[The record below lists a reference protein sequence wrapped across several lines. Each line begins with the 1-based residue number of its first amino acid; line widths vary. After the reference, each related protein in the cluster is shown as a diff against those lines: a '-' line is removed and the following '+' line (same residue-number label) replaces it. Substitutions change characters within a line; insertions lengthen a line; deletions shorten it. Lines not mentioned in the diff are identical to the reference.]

1 MNVID
6 LPSIDSRLR
15 TRTCIIVAG
24 MHRSGSSAITRIV
37 NLFGAEVAKELL
49 PPAPDNERGFWES
62 VRVVEIHDRL
72 LHALSSSYDDAFPL
86 PEAWMQTKAAQQAM
100 LELTED
106 IKKNF
111 ADGDFFVVKDP
122 RISRLLPLWLRL
134 LDDMLIEPIVVVPV
148 RNPLEIAASL
158 RKRDR
163 FSLAKSLIMYLRSS
177 LETELVSR
185 GRRRLFVR
193 YDQLLCDWSSF
204 ATRLAKL
211 TDGRLP
217 RARAASIIE
226 INSFLSSDLR
236 HNRFTRDQLS
246 NAVDIAPLVVEAFD
260 CLVNGADGGDQT
272 QLERT
277 FDDLRERFAEATKLF
292 QGLLLS
298 ERETARESVAR
309 IRSEQHSATQSLVE
323 ELAKVKSDIISG
335 HSRVAEL
342 DAALGAQFAE
352 NLQLHEELSASRRQV
367 ADLGVT
373 LSARLA
379 DIVRLSEQLS
389 ESCNQLATLNSKFLS
404 HSSASLQ
411 LSNQLSA
418 SCQRIA
424 ELESVQTAQ
433 SVEVGRLE
441 AELVTSRNQV
451 AKINELLDARSAR
464 MDKLESELKAER
476 KRATD
481 LDVIVAASLIEKANL
496 SAELIKAQ
504 VRSVELIEA
513 ETRAAYLEHA
523 LETAARKRVVDAS
536 RPFTRPIHWIKNFF
550 RLRSNRKVVTT
561 SGLLDRDWYLENY
574 PDIAAAGVDPARHYL
589 RYGASEGRNPGP
601 LFDTS
606 WYLQQYPDVR
616 VAGVNPLIH
625 YLRYGALEGRDPNPL
640 FDSDWY
646 LQQNPDVEPAAV
658 NPLVHYLRQGAGE
671 GLDPNS
677 LFDSDWYTK
686 RHSEVCPA
694 GVNPLVHYLEE
705 GAKRGI
711 DPSPLFD
718 SDWYLEQNPDV
729 RRAEM
734 NPLAHYVRYG
744 AAQGRDPKPRPKP
757 AAESAV
763 IVPNKI
769 DCYSAWLACNSPH
782 ERALQALREALSA
795 RSDRL
800 PRISVIMPVYNTPT
814 ELLDQTIASV
824 MSQVYSDWELCVA
837 DDASSAEHVARDLDR
852 WARLDRRIRVLHRD
866 LNGGIG
872 VATNAAAALA
882 TGEFL
887 AFLDHDDLLTPDA
900 LAEVAIYASDHPTA
914 DVIYSDDDKVDMNGR
929 RFAPQFKPD
938 WSPTLL
944 LSYMYLGHLL
954 VVRRDLFRL
963 VGGIRTGFDG
973 AQDYDMA
980 LRATERARNVG
991 HIPRILYNWRVA
1003 PGSVAVTTDAK
1014 PHSLTAGLR
1023 AVTEAVARRGIDA
1036 VIDQP
1041 AWAQAAKIGVYC
1053 STFSDDGPR
1062 VAILIPTRNRLD
1074 LLSTC
1079 ISSLQKTTYRNYEVV
1094 ILDNESDDPATLKFL
1109 SNCGHRVLR
1118 VSSPSEKF
1126 SFAYI
1131 NNIGANQVKAD
1142 YILLLNNDTEV
1153 INSRWLSQMV
1163 GYARMPQVGA
1173 VGAKLLYRDGTIQH
1187 NGIVHGYHDGTAG
1200 HAFKNMSDDDHGY
1213 HLYLKV
1219 PRECSGVTG
1228 ACLLTLR
1235 DLFLEVGGLDEAA
1248 FAVAYNDVDYCYRL
1262 IDRGYRCVI
1271 CPDATLYH
1279 DEGKSRGFED
1289 NPAEL
1294 AILRQRYSR
1303 RVDPYYNPNLS
1314 LDNEHFQIRPYR
1326 YPLAHSSPIRTV
1338 AISHNLNHEGAP
1350 NSQFEMIVGLQ
1361 QRGVIDPV
1369 VLSPCDGPLRRDY
1382 EAAGIS
1388 VHLISPSV
1396 GGKSEFDKSIGM
1408 VAQILRE
1415 SGAEVVYCNT
1425 LQTFWAVAAAKRGEI
1440 PALWNVRESE
1450 PWQSYFDFL
1459 SPDVRAEAYS
1469 SFSYPYRVIF
1479 VAHATRRAWE
1489 PLNSAHNFATIHN
1502 GLDLERL
1509 RSRAAGCERMRDRIE
1524 LGIAESELGVV
1535 LLGTVCE
1542 RKGQLDLVRALQRLP
1557 LELCSRL
1564 RFFIVGDRPGS
1575 PYSEQLHAEAG
1586 ALPPA
1591 IAHRLIIVPETG
1603 EPYRYLR
1610 ASDIAV
1616 CCSRIESYPR
1626 VTLEAMAFG
1635 LPVLTTPVFGI
1646 FEQVRNEVN
1655 GLFYNPGDISKLA
1668 DNLAR
1673 LAVDSE
1679 TRIRLASN
1687 SPFVLASLP
1696 GLEEMLSSYGRLFQ
1710 EARLSSGSGA
1720 DSISPFTVKR
1730 VQTRCAA

>member
-1 MNVID
+1 MKVID
-6 LPSIDSRLR
+6 LPSIDSCLR

-37 NLFGAEVAKELL
+37 NLFGAQIANELL
-49 PPAPDNERGFWES
+49 PPAADNERGFWES
-62 VRVVEIHDRL
+62 LRVVEIHDRL
-72 LHALSSSYDDAFPL
+72 LHALSSSYHDPFPL
-86 PEAWMQTKAAQQAM
+86 PEYWTQTKAAQQAV
-100 LELTED
+100 LELAEE
-106 IKKNF
+106 IKKDF

-134 LDDMLIEPIVVVPV
+134 LDDMVIEPIVVVPV

-158 RKRDR
+158 KKRDQ

-185 GRRRLFVR
+185 GRRRLFVH

-204 ATRLAKL
+204 AARLAKL

-217 RARAASIIE
+217 RTRAASIIE
-226 INSFLSSDLR
+226 INNFLSSDLR
-236 HNRFTRDQLS
+236 HNRFTREQLS
-246 NAVDIAPLVVEAFD
+246 NAVDIAPVVVEVFD
-260 CLVNGADGGDQT
+260 CLVNVAEGGEET
-272 QLERT
+272 QLERA
-277 FDDLRERFAEATKLF
+277 FDGLRERVAEATKLF
-292 QGLLLS
+292 QGLLVS
-298 ERETARESVAR
+298 EREAARENVAR
-309 IRSEQHSATQSLVE
+309 IQSEQQGTAQTLVG
-323 ELAKVKSDIISG
+323 ELAKVKSDIILA

-342 DAALGAQFAE
+342 DAALAAQLAE
-352 NLQLHEELSASRRQV
+352 NLRIQEELSASRGQV

-373 LSARLA
+373 LTSRLA
-379 DIVRLSEQLS
+379 DIIRLGEQLS
-389 ESCNQLATLNSKFLS
+389 ASCNQLATLNSKFLS
-404 HSSASLQ
+404 QSSASLQ

-418 SCQRIA
+418 SRQRLA
-424 ELESVQTAQ
+424 ELESLHTTQ
-433 SVEVGRLE
+433 SAEVGRLE
-441 AELVTSRNQV
+441 AELATSRNQV
-451 AKINELLDARSAR
+451 VNINELLGARSAR
-464 MDKLESELKAER
+464 VTKLESELEIEQ

-481 LDVIVAASLIEKANL
+481 LDAIVAASSIEKANL
-496 SAELIKAQ
+496 SAELVEAQ
-504 VRSVELIEA
+504 ARSAELT
-513 ETRAAYLEHA
+513 ETQARAAQLEHA
-523 LETAARKRVVDAS
+523 LETAARKRAVDAG

-550 RLRSNRKVVTT
+550 RLKSNRKVIAT
-561 SGLLDRDWYLENY
+561 SGLLDCDWYLENY
-574 PDIAAAGVDPARHYL
+574 SDVVAAGVDPARHYL

-601 LFDTS
+601 LFDTR

-616 VAGVNPLIH
+616 VAGMNPLVH

-646 LQQNPDVEPAAV
+646 LQQSPDVKSAGV
-658 NPLVHYLRQGAGE
+658 NPLVHYLRYGAAE

-677 LFDSDWYTK
+677 LFDSDWYIK
-686 RHSEVCPA
+686 RHSDVCSTD
-694 GVNPLVHYLEE
+694 VNPLVHYLQQ
-705 GAKRGI
+705 GAKQGL

-729 RRAEM
+729 RRAEL
-734 NPLAHYVRYG
+734 NPLAHYVRCG
-744 AAQGRDPKPRPKP
+744 AAQGRNPKP
-757 AAESAV
+757 AAKRAAEPTV
-763 IVPNKI
+763 VDLNKI
-769 DCYSAWLACNSPH
+769 DCYSAWLACNSPN
-782 ERALQALREALSA
+782 ERGFQALREALSA

-800 PRISVIMPVYNTPT
+800 PRISIIMPIYNTPT
-814 ELLDQTIASV
+814 ELLDEAISSV
-824 MSQVYSDWELCVA
+824 MSQVYSDWELCIA
-837 DDASSAEHVARDLDR
+837 DDASSAEHVTRDLDR
-852 WARLDRRIRVLHRD
+852 WARLDRRIRVLRRD
-866 LNGGIG
+866 QNGGIG
-872 VATNAAAALA
+872 LATNAAATLA

-914 DVIYSDDDKVDMNGR
+914 DVIYSDDDKVDMNGG

-954 VVRRDLFRL
+954 VVRRDLFKL
-963 VGGIRTGFDG
+963 VGGIRAGFDG
-973 AQDYDMA
+973 SQDYDMA
-980 LRATERARNVG
+980 LRVTEQARNVG
-991 HIPRILYNWRVA
+991 HIPRILYNWRVV
-1003 PGSVAVTTDAK
+1003 PGSVAATTDAK
-1014 PHSLTAGLR
+1014 PHSLAAGLR

-1036 VIDQP
+1036 VVDQP
-1041 AWAQAAKIGVYC
+1041 AWARAAKIGVYC
-1053 STFSDDGPR
+1053 TTFSDDGPS
-1062 VAILIPTRNRLD
+1062 VAILIPTRNKLD

-1079 ISSLQKTTYRNYEVV
+1079 VSSLQKTTYRNYEVV
-1094 ILDNESDDPATLKFL
+1094 ILDNDSDDPATLKFL
-1109 SNCGHRVLR
+1109 STCGHRVLR
-1118 VSSPSEKF
+1118 ISSRGEKF

-1131 NNIGANQVKAD
+1131 NNTGANQVKAD

-1153 INSRWLSQMV
+1153 ISPRWLSQMM
-1163 GYARMPQVGA
+1163 GHARMPQVGA
-1173 VGAKLLYRDGTIQH
+1173 VGAKLLYRDGTVQH

-1200 HAFKNMSDDDHGY
+1200 HAFKNMSADDYGY
-1213 HLYLKV
+1213 LLYLKV
-1219 PRECSGVTG
+1219 PRECSGVTA
-1228 ACLLTLR
+1228 ACLLTRR

-1326 YPLAHSSPIRTV
+1326 SPLPHSSPVRTV

-1361 QRGVIDPV
+1361 RRSVIDPV
-1369 VLSPCDGPLRRDY
+1369 ILSPCDGPLRTDY
-1382 EAAGIS
+1382 EAAGIP
-1388 VHLISPSV
+1388 VHIVSPNA
-1396 GGKSEFDKSIGM
+1396 GGKPQFDTSTGTL
-1408 VAQILRE
+1408 AQILRE

-1440 PALWNVRESE
+1440 PTLWNIRESE

-1459 SPDVRAEAYS
+1459 SPDVRADAYA
-1469 SFSYPYRVIF
+1469 SFRYPYRVIF

-1489 PLNSAHNFATIHN
+1489 PLNSTHNFTTIHN

-1509 RSRAAGCERMRDRIE
+1509 RSRAGGCERMRDRIE
-1524 LGIAESELGVV
+1524 LGIAEWELSVV

-1542 RKGQLDLVRALQRLP
+1542 RKGQLDLVRALEHLP

-1575 PYSEQLHAEAG
+1575 SYSKQLHAEAA
-1586 ALPPA
+1586 ALPA
-1591 IAHRLIIVPETG
+1591 VIAERLIIVPETG

-1635 LPVLTTPVFGI
+1635 LPVVTTPVFGI

-1655 GLFYNPGDISKLA
+1655 GLFYNPGDVSKLGE
-1668 DNLAR
+1668 NLAR

-1679 TRIRLASN
+1679 MRMRLASN
-1687 SPFVLASLP
+1687 SPFMLAGLP

-1710 EARLSSGSGA
+1710 EARLSSSTVT
-1720 DSISPFTVKR
+1720 DSISPLTMKR
-1730 VQTRCAA
+1730 VQMRCAA

>member
-1 MNVID
+1 MKVID
-6 LPSIDSRLR
+6 LTSMDSCLR

-37 NLFGAEVAKELL
+37 NLFGAEIAKELL

-62 VRVVEIHDRL
+62 RRVVEIHDKL
-72 LHALSSSYDDAFPL
+72 LHALSSAYDDPFQL
-86 PEAWMQTKAAQQAM
+86 PERWTQTKATQQAM
-100 LELTED
+100 LELAEE
-106 IKKNF
+106 IKSNF

-134 LDDMLIEPIVVVPV
+134 LDDMAIGPIVVVPV

-158 RKRDR
+158 KKRDQ

-204 ATRLAKL
+204 AARLAKL

-226 INSFLSSDLR
+226 INNFLSSDLR
-236 HNRFTRDQLS
+236 HNRFTREQLS
-246 NAVDIAPLVVEAFD
+246 KAVDIAPVVVEVFD
-260 CLVNGADGGDQT
+260 CLANVADGGDEV
-272 QLERT
+272 QLERA
-277 FDDLRERFAEATKLF
+277 FDGLRERVAEATALF
-292 QGLLLS
+292 QGLLVS
-298 ERETARESVAR
+298 EREAACENVAR
-309 IRSEQHSATQSLVE
+309 IQSEQQGASQALVG
-323 ELAKVKSDIISG
+323 ELAKVKSDIILA
-335 HSRVAEL
+335 HSRIAEL
-342 DAALGAQFAE
+342 DAALAAQFSE
-352 NLQLHEELSASRRQV
+352 NVRIQQELSASRGQV

-373 LSARLA
+373 LTSRLA
-379 DIVRLSEQLS
+379 DIVRLSEHLS
-389 ESCNQLATLNSKFLS
+389 ESCNQLGTLNSKFLS
-404 HSSASLQ
+404 QSSASLQ
-411 LSNQLSA
+411 LSNQLSV
-418 SCQRIA
+418 SRQRIA
-424 ELESVQTAQ
+424 ELESIQ
-433 SVEVGRLE
+433 SAEVDRLE

-451 AKINELLDARSAR
+451 AKINELLDVRSAW
-464 MDKLESELKAER
+464 MTKLESELEIER
-476 KRATD
+476 KRARD
-481 LDVIVAASLIEKANL
+481 FDAIVAMSSIEKANL
-496 SAELIKAQ
+496 SAELI
-504 VRSVELIEA
+504 
-513 ETRAAYLEHA
+513 ETQARAAQLEHA
-523 LETAARKRVVDAS
+523 LETAARNRAVDAG
-536 RPFTRPIHWIKNFF
+536 RPFTRPIHWIKNFL
-550 RLRSNRKVVTT
+550 RLRSNRKVIAT

-574 PDIAAAGVDPARHYL
+574 PDIVAAGVDPARHYL

-601 LFDTS
+601 LFDTR

-616 VAGVNPLIH
+616 VAGMNPLVH
-625 YLRYGALEGRDPNPL
+625 YLRYGAMEGRDPNPL

-646 LQQNPDVEPAAV
+646 LQQSPDVKSASV
-658 NPLVHYLRQGAGE
+658 NPLVHYLRYGASE

-677 LFDSDWYTK
+677 LFDSDWYIK
-686 RHSEVCPA
+686 RHSDVCLTGA
-694 GVNPLVHYLEE
+694 NPLVHYLQQ
-705 GAKRGI
+705 GAKQGL

-729 RRAEM
+729 RRAEV
-734 NPLAHYVRYG
+734 NPLAHYVRCG
-744 AAQGRDPKPRPKP
+744 AAQGRDPKPPPRRT
-757 AAESAV
+757 AEP
-763 IVPNKI
+763 IVVDPNKI
-769 DCYSAWLACNSPH
+769 DCYSAWLACNSPN
-782 ERALQALREALSA
+782 ERGFQALREALSA
-795 RSDRL
+795 RSERL

-814 ELLDQTIASV
+814 ELLDEAISSV
-824 MSQVYSDWELCVA
+824 ISQVYSDWELCIA

-852 WARLDRRIRVLHRD
+852 WARLDRRIRILRRNQ
-866 LNGGIG
+866 NGGIG
-872 VATNAAAALA
+872 LATNAAAALA

-914 DVIYSDDDKVDMNGR
+914 DVIYSDDDKVDMNGH

-954 VVRRDLFRL
+954 VVRRDLFKQ

-973 AQDYDMA
+973 SQDYDMA
-980 LRATERARNVG
+980 LRVTEQARNVG

-1003 PGSVAVTTDAK
+1003 PGSVAATTDAK
-1014 PHSLTAGLR
+1014 PYSLAAGLR

-1041 AWAQAAKIGVYC
+1041 VWAQAAKIGVYG

-1079 ISSLQKTTYRNYEVV
+1079 VSSLQKTTYRNYEVV
-1094 ILDNESDDPATLKFL
+1094 ILDNDSDDPATLNFL
-1109 SNCGHRVLR
+1109 STCGHRVLR
-1118 VSSPSEKF
+1118 VSSLGEKF

-1131 NNIGANQVKAD
+1131 NNIGAKQVKAD

-1153 INSRWLSQMV
+1153 INPRWLSQMM
-1163 GYARMPQVGA
+1163 GHARMPQVGA

-1200 HAFKNMSDDDHGY
+1200 HAFKNMSADDHGY
-1213 HLYLKV
+1213 LLYLKV
-1219 PRECSGVTG
+1219 PRECSGVTA
-1228 ACLLTLR
+1228 ACLLTPR
-1235 DLFLEVGGLDEAA
+1235 DLFLEVEGLDEAA

-1262 IDRGYRCVI
+1262 IDKGYRCVI

-1279 DEGKSRGFED
+1279 DEGKSRGLED

-1326 YPLAHSSPIRTV
+1326 CPLPHSSPVRTV

-1369 VLSPCDGPLRRDY
+1369 VLSPCDGPLRTDY
-1382 EAAGIS
+1382 EAAGIP
-1388 VHLISPSV
+1388 VHVVSPSAS
-1396 GGKSEFDKSIGM
+1396 GKSQFDASIGTL
-1408 VAQILRE
+1408 AQILRE

-1425 LQTFWAVAAAKRGEI
+1425 LQTFWAVAAAKRAEI
-1440 PALWNVRESE
+1440 PALWNIRESE
-1450 PWQSYFDFL
+1450 PWESYFDFL
-1459 SPDVRAEAYS
+1459 SPDVRADAYA

-1479 VAHATRRAWE
+1479 VAHATQRAWE
-1489 PLNSAHNFATIHN
+1489 PLNSTHNFTTIHN

-1509 RSRAAGCERMRDRIE
+1509 RSRAGGCGRMRDRIE
-1524 LGIAESELGVV
+1524 LGIAESELSVV

-1542 RKGQLDLVRALQRLP
+1542 RKGQLDLVRALEHLP
-1557 LELCSRL
+1557 LDLCSRL

-1575 PYSEQLHAEAG
+1575 PYSKQLHAEAS
-1586 ALPPA
+1586 ALSTA
-1591 IAHRLIIVPETG
+1591 IADRLIIVPETG
-1603 EPYRYLR
+1603 QPYRYLR

-1635 LPVLTTPVFGI
+1635 LPVVTTPVFGI

-1655 GLFYNPGDISKLA
+1655 GLFYNPGDVSKLA
-1668 DNLAR
+1668 KNLAR
-1673 LAVDSE
+1673 LAIDSE
-1679 TRIRLASN
+1679 VRMRLASN
-1687 SPFVLASLP
+1687 SHFVLASLP
-1696 GLEEMLSSYGRLFQ
+1696 GVEEMLSSYGRLFQ
-1710 EARLSSGSGA
+1710 EARLSSSPVI
-1720 DSISPFTVKR
+1720 DSISPLTMKR
-1730 VQTRCAA
+1730 VQMRCAA